1 MEIDGLPE
9 NDERLLKK
17 PEIKRDEMGRFEQ
30 AGTGLIK
37 KKQNNKSM
45 SNPFVKGSR
54 GGPRAGAGRPKGSP
68 NKITA
73 NLKQMILSSLDRVGG
88 EEYLA
93 KLAIENSSAYA
104 GLLGKILPAVLAA
117 DVDSG
122 GGADLKM
129 TFTRRIVYPNGHEHI
144 EGVTPKQLPAP
155 ASHTLP
161 SDEPAQ
167 PEFIERDEISDG

>member
-1 MEIDGLPE
+1 MEIDELPE

-17 PEIKRDEMGRFEQ
+17 PEIRRDEHGRFEQ
-30 AGTGLIK
+30 RGTGLIK
-37 KKQNNKSM
+37 KTQKNKK
-45 SNPFVKGSR
+45 PGDLFVKDGR

-73 NLKQMILSSLDRVGG
+73 NLKAMILNSLDRVGG

-117 DVDSG
+117 DADSK
-122 GGADLKM
+122 GGAELRM
-129 TFTRRIVYPNGHEHI
+129 TFTRRIVYPNGPVHV
-144 EGVTPKQLPAP
+144 EGQTPKQLPPP
-155 ASHTLP
+155 ASHALPNSEP
-161 SDEPAQ
+161 SDDEP
-167 PEFIERDEISDG
+167 SDNKDL